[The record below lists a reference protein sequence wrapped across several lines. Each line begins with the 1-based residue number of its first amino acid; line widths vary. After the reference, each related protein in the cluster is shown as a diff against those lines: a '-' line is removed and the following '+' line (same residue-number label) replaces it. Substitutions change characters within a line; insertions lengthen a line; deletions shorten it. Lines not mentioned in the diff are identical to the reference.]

1 MKILGDYERVAVR
14 WEGPYNEA
22 KDDAQCYCGKC
33 DLPLEEDDW
42 NFCPKCGVGLLRYDY
57 EQRYRRFADIGM
69 TIELAF
75 DQRDAKY
82 LEIRDKDENLILFA
96 ENTQDLVDWIDEKH
110 IAELVS
116 QDIARRIVADTGY
129 IGREAKYGV
138 REAMDKGVRDYIY
151 KEKESI
157 IERVIDR
164 AAKEIVRKGL
174 PKSIE

>member
-1 MKILGDYERVAVR
+1 MKMLGDYERVAVR

-82 LEIRDKDENLILFA
+82 LEVRDKDENLILFA

-129 IGREAKYGV
+129 IGGKNNEQK
-138 REAMDKGVRDYIY
+138 D
-151 KEKESI
+151 
-157 IERVIDR
+157 
-164 AAKEIVRKGL
+164 
-174 PKSIE
+174 